1 MNTKFP
7 TNATPIKLYRNVK
20 SGHCHRV
27 ELLMS
32 FLGLPYEAIEV
43 DMANGAHKKP
53 EFVANSPFGQV
64 PVIDDN
70 GTKLADSN
78 AILTYLIHAYS
89 DEHKW
94 LPNDPVNAAK
104 VQQWLSVSAGQIASG
119 PAAARL
125 VPVFGAQLDWDKAKA
140 IANDL
145 FKVMDAHL
153 SYSDYLVGDDIT
165 IADVSAYSYVAH
177 APEGGV
183 SLTPYPA
190 IQDWL
195 ERIEARQG
203 FVAMPAS
210 AIPA

>member
-7 TNATPIKLYRNVK
+7 TKAQPIKLYRNAK

-32 FLGLPYEAIEV
+32 FLDLPYEPIEL
-43 DMANGAHKKP
+43 DMANGAHKEA
-53 EFVANSPFGQV
+53 EFVKDSPFGQV
-64 PVIDDN
+64 PAIDDN

-78 AILTYLIHAYS
+78 AILTYLTHAYG
-89 DEHKW
+89 DEHQW
-94 LPNDPVNAAK
+94 LPKDPVNAAK

-125 VPVFGAQLDWDKAKA
+125 VPVFGATLDWENAKS
-140 IANDL
+140 IANAL
-145 FKVMDAHL
+145 FEVMDSQL
-153 SYSDYLVGDDIT
+153 SNRNYLVGNEIT

-183 SLTPYPA
+183 SLAPYPA
-190 IQDWL
+190 IQNWL
-195 ERIEARQG
+195 KRVESRQG
-203 FVAMPAS
+203 FVPMVSSP
-210 AIPA
+210 IPA

>member
-89 DEHKW
+89 DEHQW
-94 LPNDPVNAAK
+94 LPNDPVKAAK

-153 SYSDYLVGDDIT
+153 SNSDYLIGDDIT

-190 IQDWL
+190 IQNWL

-203 FVAMPAS
+203 FVAMPES